1 MLTRNLL
8 LHLFFP
14 DDSLVFRHS
23 HDDEDTDQG
32 SDVGLL
38 CFGKCEV
45 EEL

>member
-14 DDSLVFRHS
+14 DDSLVFGHS
-23 HDDEDTDQG
+23 HGDKRIELG
-32 SDVGLL
+32 SDVELL
-38 CFGKCEV
+38 YFGKCEV